1 MRKNPDLFKGN
12 KPVKI
17 KVMTKDAEGKSVV
30 KVTVKAQP
38 HLPEKSILK
47 SIDMTPK
54 PTVSQVVAKKT
65 IPISVSPSAISSPAV
80 VQAVQNTSIT
90 SFADGSISLRNTPKV
105 KYTGKRGRPPIIKP
119 GERDPHAKERQ
130 QIENNLK
137 TSSFTKIV
145 VQGDKSTEESF
156 AAFDQISDKL
166 VAITEVGGA
175 PIPSTTSQL
184 DPSSEAEA
192 LSHVASGIAAS
203 LGLPVGS
210 PSNVNHS
217 DFKSDNLTDN
227 VRANESGPLS
237 DLEHFDDSFV
247 RENRGIKRAR
257 GEVSGNTPSPSVSSP
272 PKKLSKLALEWTEDE
287 EDETV

>member
-30 KVTVKAQP
+30 KVITVKAQP

-130 QIENNLK
+130 EIENNLK

-145 VQGDKSTEESF
+145 VQEDKSTEESF
-156 AAFDQISDKL
+156 AAFDQ
-166 VAITEVGGA
+166 
-175 PIPSTTSQL
+175 
-184 DPSSEAEA
+184 
-192 LSHVASGIAAS
+192 
-203 LGLPVGS
+203 
-210 PSNVNHS
+210 
-217 DFKSDNLTDN
+217 
-227 VRANESGPLS
+227 
-237 DLEHFDDSFV
+237 V
-247 RENRGIKRAR
+247 REY
-257 GEVSGNTPSPSVSSP
+257 
-272 PKKLSKLALEWTEDE
+272 
-287 EDETV
+287 